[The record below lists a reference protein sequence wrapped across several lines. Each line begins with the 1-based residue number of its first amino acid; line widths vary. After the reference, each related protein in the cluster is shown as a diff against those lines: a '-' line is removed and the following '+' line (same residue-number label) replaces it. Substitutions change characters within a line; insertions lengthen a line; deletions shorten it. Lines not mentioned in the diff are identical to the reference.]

1 MQKKKKKK
9 KIFSLFWACFIFG
22 VVFWFKIGR
31 RRFSGRLAEVK
42 SAGSLSDHF
51 AGSAR
56 GFFFGFFLLEKIKTP
71 NIQN

>member
-1 MQKKKKKK
+1 M
-9 KIFSLFWACFIFG
+9 G

-56 GFFFGFFLLEKIKTP
+56 GFFFGFFLLEKINLQIYKTRLSL
-71 NIQN
+71 